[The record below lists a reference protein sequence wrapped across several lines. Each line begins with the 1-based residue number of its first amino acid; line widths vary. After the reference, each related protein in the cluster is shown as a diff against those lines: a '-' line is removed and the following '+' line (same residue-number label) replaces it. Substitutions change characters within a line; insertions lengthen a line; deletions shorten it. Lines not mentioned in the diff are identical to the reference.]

1 MVGIPP
7 IRSPERLAKK
17 SRKPYADSRPL
28 PQPTGIHLC
37 EDAWTGW
44 GTFALAHWDY
54 RVENLFFKEDDPDV
68 AVIDW
73 QLMMWMKPAWDFA
86 YLCFT
91 NLNLE
96 DRRAWLDDLATLYLE
111 ELAGLGVRDYT
122 KDDLMADICLCL
134 VGISAV
140 PVIGGSS
147 VDSTNLRSMELLATV
162 SERVFAGIEDMKRL
176 ERVSCLR

>member
-1 MVGIPP
+1 
-7 IRSPERLAKK
+7 
-17 SRKPYADSRPL
+17 
-28 PQPTGIHLC
+28 
-37 EDAWTGW
+37 
-44 GTFALAHWDY
+44 
-54 RVENLFFKEDDPDV
+54 
-68 AVIDW
+68 
-73 QLMMWMKPAWDFA
+73 
-86 YLCFT
+86 
-91 NLNLE
+91 LNLE

-162 SERVFAGIEDMKRL
+162 SERVFAGIEDMKCL